1 MPVDALE
8 LRLSAPDEALVRGVW
23 DALRDAGLPSQAD
36 HRSPSNAPHIT
47 LTAGSGPDGVIT
59 EEEAGDLARAL
70 APLLPAPLRVGGTV
84 LFGRDR
90 PTVAWLLE
98 APADLALAVERHAA
112 DRDPVA
118 FRPWIAHLSLARRV
132 PRSDLGGVL
141 AAVAPLQPRRIVA
154 DRLLLWRPGPRT
166 LTTLATAPHPRG

>member
-8 LRLSAPDEALVRGVW
+8 LRLSVPDEALVRGVW

-47 LTAGSGPDGVIT
+47 LTAGSGPDGVIP
-59 EEEAGDLARAL
+59 EEEA
-70 APLLPAPLRVGGTV
+70 
-84 LFGRDR
+84 
-90 PTVAWLLE
+90 
-98 APADLALAVERHAA
+98 ADLALAVERHAA
-112 DRDPVA
+112 NRDPAV
-118 FRPWIAHLSLARRV
+118 FRPWIPHVSLARRV